1 MIRNLIVFFRML
13 VAAAKAAAA
22 RKEEEAI
29 DVSIMTEM
37 QRKTKEMETQ
47 ADILRIEKE
56 LENTR
61 KKLFALRKQQY
72 M

>member
-1 MIRNLIVFFRML
+1 ML

-29 DVSIMTEM
+29 DLSILTEM

-72 M
+72 N

>member
-1 MIRNLIVFFRML
+1 ML